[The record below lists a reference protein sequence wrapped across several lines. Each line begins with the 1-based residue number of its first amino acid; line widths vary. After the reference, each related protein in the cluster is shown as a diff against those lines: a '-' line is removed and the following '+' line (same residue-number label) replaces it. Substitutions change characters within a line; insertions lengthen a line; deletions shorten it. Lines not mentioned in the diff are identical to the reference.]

1 MGAGFLVVRT
11 SGDPMALAPAVLR
24 IAHDLDPTLPLA
36 EPHTLDD
43 EIQRSVAPRTTRFAV
58 VGLFAGIALALAVV
72 GLSGALVRGVVE
84 RRRDL
89 AIRSAMGATPRRL
102 MALVIVRGL
111 RLAIAGAVVGGGAAA
126 GAGRA
131 LASVVFGVSPYDPVT
146 YAVIA
151 IGAVVVALIACYL
164 PARRAMAVDPVELL
178 RSE

>member
-1 MGAGFLVVRT
+1 
-11 SGDPMALAPAVLR
+11 
-24 IAHDLDPTLPLA
+24 
-36 EPHTLDD
+36 
-43 EIQRSVAPRTTRFAV
+43 
-58 VGLFAGIALALAVV
+58 
-72 GLSGALVRGVVE
+72 
-84 RRRDL
+84 
-89 AIRSAMGATPRRL
+89 MGATPRRL